1 MDLEVFYISA
11 IPFYRNFRPL
21 FPLREPDSEN
31 HSGRT
36 HKSHRR
42 DVFAKY
48 QKRCNKSCYSI
59 EIYIVGRAYHSQ
71 MAHYGIPQSEV
82 KQSIDAT
89 SPRNRILKNTVGT
102 NNCSKQKL
110 TGWKN
115 GTHTAMESSP

>member
-42 DVFAKY
+42 DVFTKY
-48 QKRCNKSCYSI
+48 QKRRNKSCYSI
-59 EIYIVGRAYHSQ
+59 EIYIVGRTHHSQ
-71 MAHYGIPQSEV
+71 MAHHGIPQSEAKHRRHKSE
-82 KQSIDAT
+82 KQDIEKHRRDQQLFET
-89 SPRNRILKNTVGT
+89 E
-102 NNCSKQKL
+102 
-110 TGWKN
+110 
-115 GTHTAMESSP
+115 THWVEKRHPHSLESSP

>member
-1 MDLEVFYISA
+1 MDLEVFHISA

-21 FPLREPDSEN
+21 FSLRKPDSEN

-42 DVFAKY
+42 NVFAKY

-59 EIYIVGRAYHSQ
+59 EIYIVGR
-71 MAHYGIPQSEV
+71 
-82 KQSIDAT
+82 
-89 SPRNRILKNTVGT
+89 PRNRILKNTVGT
-102 NNCSKQKL
+102 SNCSKRKL
-110 TGWKN
+110 VGWKN